1 MTLPVAPLATMAA
14 TTLVV
19 GADRGIAHAMAR
31 HLHARGDDVTAVC
44 LGDGADLAALGVAV
58 EPGVDVT
65 SDEAVDALAK
75 RLEQRGARLAW
86 LVHVAGIMHLDTL
99 ETVDLDDARRQF
111 EINTLGPLRV
121 VRALRGLLDRGSKV
135 GILTSRV
142 GSLGDNTSG
151 GDYAYRISK
160 AAANMVALNL
170 HHDLSP
176 HGVAVQA
183 LHPGMVR
190 THLLDV
196 VDPDQ
201 MTRYAAAFSAPE
213 QAAEKLVTVLDA
225 LTVETA
231 GRFQHADGTVLPW

>member
-1 MTLPVAPLATMAA
+1 MAVK
-14 TTLVV
+14 LVV

-31 HLHARGDDVTAVC
+31 HLHERGDEVVAAC
-44 LGDGADLAALGVAV
+44 FGDAADLAGLGIGV
-58 EPGVDVT
+58 EPGVDIT
-65 SDEAVDALAK
+65 SDEAVAGLGK
-75 RLEQRGARLAW
+75 RLEQRGARLGW

-99 ETVDLDDARRQF
+99 DTVDLDDARRQF
-111 EINTLGPLRV
+111 EVNTLGPLRV
-121 VRALRGLLDRGSKV
+121 VRELRGLLDDGAKV

-142 GSLGDNTSG
+142 GSLGDNSTG

-176 HGVAVQA
+176 QGVMVQA

-196 VDPDQ
+196 IDPEQ
-201 MTRYAAAFSAPE
+201 MQRYAAAFAAPE
-213 QAAEKLVTVLDA
+213 QAAAQLVAVLDA
-225 LTVETA
+225 LTPSDA
-231 GRFQHADGTVLPW
+231 GRFQHADGTFLPW

>member
-1 MTLPVAPLATMAA
+1 VTVKM
-14 TTLVV
+14 VV

-31 HLHARGDDVTAVC
+31 HLHERGDEVVAAC
-44 LGDGADLAALGVAV
+44 FGDGADLVELGIAV

-65 SDEAVDALAK
+65 SDEAVTGLGK
-75 RLEQRGARLAW
+75 RLAQRGVRLEW

-99 ETVDLDDARRQF
+99 DTVDLDDVRRQF
-111 EINTLGPLRV
+111 EVNTIGPLRV
-121 VRALRGLLDRGSKV
+121 VRELRGLLAGGAKV

-142 GSLGDNTSG
+142 GSLGDNSSG

-170 HHDLSP
+170 HHDLSEL
-176 HGVAVQA
+176 GVLVQA

-196 VDPDQ
+196 IDPDEMQ
-201 MTRYAAAFSAPE
+201 RYAAAFVPPE
-213 QAAEKLVTVLDA
+213 DAAAQLVAVLDA
-225 LTVETA
+225 LTPEDA
-231 GRFQHADGTVLPW
+231 GRFQHANGSFLPW